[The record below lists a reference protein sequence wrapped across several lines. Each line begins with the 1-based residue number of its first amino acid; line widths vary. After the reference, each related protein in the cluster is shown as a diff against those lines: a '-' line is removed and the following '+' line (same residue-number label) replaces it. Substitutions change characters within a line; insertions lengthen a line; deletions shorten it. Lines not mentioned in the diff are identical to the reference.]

1 MKQMWYKSNKRL
13 NEYKRLQCL
22 FELLLAWKEN
32 MKSGKWLMLVE
43 CWCHRMQNQWGLPC
57 KHSSVHSTLPGPP
70 RSSLSQVIT
79 ILQEGHKRDSSTCV
93 LFSLCPQEHKADSCF
108 LEKMETCKQPGCM
121 ISILFNFSFSFPPRN
136 KPDLCLN
143 RFVTQKLCFLHSIK
157 NQEHKFSVPRCFSS
171 I

>member
-1 MKQMWYKSNKRL
+1 MPFWTVACLKRKHEVREVTNVSGVLMSQNAKSVRSA
-13 NEYKRLQCL
+13 LQ
-22 FELLLAWKEN
+22 
-32 MKSGKWLMLVE
+32 
-43 CWCHRMQNQWGLPC
+43 
-57 KHSSVHSTLPGPP
+57 TLISPFHTA
-70 RSSLSQVIT
+70 RSSKEFPVTGNYNPPGGPQR
-79 ILQEGHKRDSSTCV
+79 HSSTCI

-108 LEKMETCKQPGCM
+108 LEKLETCKQPGCM